1 MRRVHRQWH
10 CHLLQTYVQDKLLE
24 AAPLVYRILSQQGGH
39 FYVCGDCA
47 MAEDVAKTL
56 RLVMQQ
62 AGDLTEEESESY
74 LMRLRVTSNFEHLK
88 WEID

>member
-1 MRRVHRQWH
+1 
-10 CHLLQTYVQDKLLE
+10 
-24 AAPLVYRILSQQGGH
+24 
-39 FYVCGDCA
+39 

-88 WEID
+88 